1 MQIVNRPRKEDP
13 SKSAMLLSHWQEG
26 GSFEEC
32 DAAKPRKNVMQLTQ
46 VLNAQN
52 KVHIK
57 RESVL
62 QLKLLPIGAGPWGHG
77 SKPAVS
83 LIFEPEVRQELREPH
98 PPDMV
103 DGNNFLALTAA
114 TPSGGK
120 TVCGNRE
127 GASPKD
133 TCDTG

>member
-1 MQIVNRPRKEDP
+1 MAFSRLARPLQHQRTLINWGDANSQYAK
-13 SKSAMLLSHWQEG
+13 EG

-62 QLKLLPIGAGPWGHG
+62 QL
-77 SKPAVS
+77 
-83 LIFEPEVRQELREPH
+83 
-98 PPDMV
+98 
-103 DGNNFLALTAA
+103 N
-114 TPSGGK
+114 
-120 TVCGNRE
+120 C
-127 GASPKD
+127 
-133 TCDTG
+133 